1 MAICFIQMRSGHQSA
16 IKGATTNCMAHRTDS
31 TEDLWNED
39 SYIPET
45 YLPTPEYF
53 VNVTPVQ
60 PDYDPHL
67 RQN

>member
-1 MAICFIQMRSGHQSA
+1 
-16 IKGATTNCMAHRTDS
+16 MAHRTDS